1 MTPQKRLVLSI
12 LLILAVVAIGSAGY
26 MVIERDR
33 GLSVLDAVYM
43 TVITV
48 STVGYS
54 EMWQPSFELRLWTLG
69 VIVFGIGT
77 VSVAFTSLI
86 TLFVSGELRFLRET
100 KKMESKIRN
109 MKDHVILCGYG
120 RMGELAVKEMARQGV
135 RVVVVEWLESVA
147 AALRE
152 RQVLH
157 ILGDATEDEVLEKAG
172 VIRARALVTA
182 LPSDADN
189 VYITLTARTVRT
201 DLQIIARAEHP
212 ASEAK
217 LKRAGASR
225 VVCTQVMG
233 ALRISNILT
242 RTNAVDMAN
251 KGVELEID
259 EYVVTAQSAF
269 SGQTLRDSKLRE
281 ETSASIV
288 AIKRDDGETVFNPG
302 PDSVLIAGDTLVFVG
317 PAGVSGRLDNIH

>member
-1 MTPQKRLVLSI
+1 M
-12 LLILAVVAIGSAGY
+12 
-26 MVIERDR
+26 
-33 GLSVLDAVYM
+33 LDAVYM

-54 EMWQPSFELRLWTLG
+54 EMWEPSAEARLWTLG

-100 KKMESKIRN
+100 RKMESKIRN

-135 RVVVVEWLESVA
+135 RIVVVERSESVA

-152 RQVLH
+152 RQILH

-172 VIRARALVTA
+172 IMRARALVAA

-189 VYITLTARTVRT
+189 VYVTLTARTVRT

-217 LKRAGASR
+217 LKRVGASR

-242 RTNAVDMAN
+242 RPNVVDLVEMAN

-269 SGQTLRDSKLRE
+269 TGQTLRESNLRE
-281 ETSASIV
+281 ETGASVV
-288 AIKRDDGETVFNPG
+288 AIKRNDGETVFNPG
-302 PDSVLIAGDTLVFVG
+302 PESVLSVGDTLVFVG
-317 PAGVSGRLDNIH
+317 RAGVSAKLDNIH